1 LRRQDRESA
10 FFQGELSEGSNARV
24 AAFPGNRNKVSKRA
38 SVAARDSETTVFP
51 RRSTRDDALE
61 PETVRCPVGECPVT
75 YAVYNY
81 LFSDREANLA
91 SLMYGLKIHHP
102 NHPVRAVL
110 NEPRME

>member
-1 LRRQDRESA
+1 LGKAFRSDSIGSA
-10 FFQGELSEGSNARV
+10 EI
-24 AAFPGNRNKVSKRA
+24 AAEI
-38 SVAARDSETTVFP
+38 AAIEQ
-51 RRSTRDDALE
+51 RDDALE